1 MSLQHTDEMR
11 VCWSALCGVNKN
23 KLPSVYCDGRSR
35 VRITFDILAPFPA
48 TRALSRAASRTGG
61 DFFCFGFLYFSFE
74 DGASQ
79 QLLSA
84 PTRTK
89 ENMRLVWHA

>member
-23 KLPSVYCDGRSR
+23 KLPSVYCDREVQGSDYFRHYGPISSEQTLR
-35 VRITFDILAPFPA
+35 EQLAAPA
-48 TRALSRAASRTGG
+48 AIFLFL
-61 DFFCFGFLYFSFE
+61 FFYFSFE
-74 DGASQ
+74 DGASR

>member
-1 MSLQHTDEMR
+1 MTKGPGFGL
-11 VCWSALCGVNKN
+11 
-23 KLPSVYCDGRSR
+23 RS
-35 VRITFDILAPFPA
+35 TFCPHFPEQAFREQLAAPA
-48 TRALSRAASRTGG
+48 AIFS
-61 DFFCFGFLYFSFE
+61 FFFLFFLFFLFSFE
-74 DGASQ
+74 DGASR